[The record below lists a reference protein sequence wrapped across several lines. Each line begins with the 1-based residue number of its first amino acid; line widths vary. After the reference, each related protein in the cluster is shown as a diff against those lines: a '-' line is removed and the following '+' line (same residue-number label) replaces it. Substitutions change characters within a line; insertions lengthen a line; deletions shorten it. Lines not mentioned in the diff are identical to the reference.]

1 MGFNVRRITKSHI
14 VLMMANLGFS
24 FILIFS
30 TLLRDSGIS
39 SFQQVLFRITL
50 ALLIVL
56 ALNKCQIRIRK
67 EDLGHFMVRG
77 VTFSLFLLTALSSI
91 ALGCS
96 VPVATALIHTQ
107 PLFTSVI
114 AMTSGRERVTI
125 KKFPPILM
133 GIVGV
138 FIVSG
143 IDLGNFSLASVGV
156 PLAILAGLLYAIYL
170 FLKRVEMEYRPLQ
183 ALFNTFIFA
192 APFTLI
198 FWPILGAFIKNP
210 LIIGLAVPNCYQFLL
225 LALLA
230 SVSTVF
236 PYGLLNYV
244 KNHEVS
250 PTVEGMMLLIDPAF
264 SLFWAMLILGQYATP
279 FQYFGV
285 FLILISA
292 LMVLRQH

>member
-1 MGFNVRRITKSHI
+1 MHHLTRSHI
-14 VLMMANLGFS
+14 MLMMANVGFS
-24 FILIFS
+24 FILVFS

-39 SFQQVLFRITL
+39 SFQQVLFRVIL
-50 ALLIVL
+50 AILIVL

-67 EDLGHFMVRG
+67 EDLGHFMVIG
-77 VTFSLFLLTALSSI
+77 IIFSLFLLTALSAI

-114 AMTSGRERVTI
+114 AMISGRERVSI
-125 KKFPPILM
+125 KKFPPILI
-133 GIVGV
+133 GIIGV
-138 FIVSG
+138 FIVGG
-143 IDLGNFSLASVGV
+143 IDLRNFSLANVGV
-156 PLAILAGLLYAIYL
+156 PLAILAGLLYAVYL
-170 FLKRVEMEYRPLQ
+170 FLKRVEKGYRPLQ

-198 FWPILGAFIKNP
+198 FWPFLMAFIKNP
-210 LIIGLAVPNCYQFLL
+210 LITGLTVPNYYQFFLL
-225 LALLA
+225 VLLA
-230 SVSTVF
+230 SVSTVA

-250 PTVEGMMLLIDPAF
+250 PTAEGMVLLIDPAF
-264 SLFWAMLILGQYATP
+264 SLFWAMFILGQYATS

-292 LMVLRQH
+292 LMVLIS

>member
-1 MGFNVRRITKSHI
+1 MHILNKSHV
-14 VLMMANLGFS
+14 VLMIANVGFS

-39 SFQQVLFRITL
+39 SFQQVLFRLTL
-50 ALLIVL
+50 AILIVL

-67 EDLGHFMVRG
+67 DDLRHFMVRG
-77 VTFSLFLLTALSSI
+77 ISFSLFLLTALSSI

-114 AMTSGRERVTI
+114 AMISGRERVSI

-138 FIVSG
+138 FIVGG
-143 IDLGNFSLASVGV
+143 IDLRNFSLASFGV
-156 PLAILAGLLYAIYL
+156 PLAIIAGFLYAIYL
-170 FLKRVEMEYRPLQ
+170 FMKRVEKEYRPLQ

-192 APFTLI
+192 APFTLF
-198 FWPILGAFIKNP
+198 FWPILRAFIKNP
-210 LIIGLAVPNCYQFLL
+210 LITGLMVPNYYQFFLL
-225 LALLA
+225 FLLA
-230 SVSTVF
+230 SVSTVV

-244 KNHEVS
+244 KNYEVS
-250 PTVEGMMLLIDPAF
+250 PTAEGVMLLIDPAF

-285 FLILISA
+285 VLILTSA
-292 LMVLRQH
+292 LIVLRS